1 MDATSSIQRESKPEN
16 EIVKEEIKF
25 QYFWYL
31 FTLFTVYLGSLI
43 IPALLFIAYLIF
55 FFVPNFLEIN
65 NFAVLFTEFKSLM
78 ALISMPLVLI
88 GCYILRIFLAA
99 LITRSFWSYC
109 KKKSPSKE
117 GIIPRNFP
125 SRTLKYYHIRSFL
138 IKYGKN
144 AFTKGMFPWLIN
156 WFYNF
161 VGTSIIGK
169 GSTLEESP
177 SNDKFIEVGENCYI
191 GVNSSLASHVVEGV
205 FGNISYFKVKVGN
218 NFTAAAMNVVGPGSE
233 VNDNTFLLPF
243 ASTPKHSVIKGDNYY
258 WGAPLR
264 KIFRKKTMELLNLSA
279 KDLERN
285 KNVEGYKDNPKLIAS
300 ESKNTSI
307 ISSVNSNSNSHQNSK
322 GTDKIDIN
330 TLSKE
335 DLALDFTTSSSISR
349 VNIKFLVV
357 YIPIFWLSG
366 MLTTIFF
373 YTFTEF
379 VFYVQI
385 WYIYAFF
392 LPVIIF
398 IMWFIF
404 IMTSIFFSKLFLLLI
419 NLIHKPKEGIFK
431 AEKGDKDFEFWCLR
445 TELKKIVLWLI
456 RNWPLPWMDILAFKW
471 FGIKMNL
478 NSTMWD
484 SWCDSEFIKLGR
496 NVIIGQCATIMSSMV
511 VGKYLLIREVI
522 VGDYAVIGGEATISP
537 GTIVGNDSV
546 VGALSTTTYNQICEP
561 GWIYFGIPVIRLK
574 ENKYAELKRDVLM
587 KKDVDEE
594 KKFEV
599 EHEVNIDED
608 KRYLI

>member
-1 MDATSSIQRESKPEN
+1 MAVKPSITTEN
-16 EIVKEEIKF
+16 ESETKFIKEEIKF

-31 FTLFTVYLGSLI
+31 FTLFAVYLGSLI

-55 FFVPNFLEIN
+55 FFLPNFLEIK
-65 NFAVLFTEFKSLM
+65 NFVVLFTEFKP
-78 ALISMPLVLI
+78 LIAWIFMPLVLI
-88 GCYILRIFLAA
+88 GCYILRIFLTA
-99 LITRSFWSYC
+99 LITRGFWSYC
-109 KKKSPSKE
+109 QRKSPSKE

-125 SRTLKYYHIRSFL
+125 SRILKYYHIRSFL
-138 IKYGKN
+138 IKQGKN
-144 AFTKGMFPWLIN
+144 TFTKGMFPWLIN

-161 VGTSIIGK
+161 VGTNIIRK
-169 GSTLEESP
+169 GTTLEESP
-177 SNDKFIEVGENCYI
+177 SNDKFIEVGENSYV
-191 GVNSSLASHVVEGV
+191 GVNSSLASHVVEGI

-218 NFTAAAMNVVGPGSE
+218 NFTAAGMNVVGPGSE
-233 VNDNTFLLPF
+233 INDNAFLLPL
-243 ASTPKHSVIKGDNYY
+243 ASATKHSVIKGDNFY
-258 WGAPLR
+258 WGIPLR
-264 KIFRKKTMELLNLSA
+264 KIFRKKTMELLDLSV

-285 KNVEGYKDNPKLIAS
+285 KNIEGYKDNPQLIAS
-300 ESKNTSI
+300 ESKSTSV
-307 ISSVNSNSNSHQNSK
+307 VNSNPHEDS
-322 GTDKIDIN
+322 IN
-330 TLSKE
+330 DDNIHTLTKE

-366 MLTTIFF
+366 MVTTIFF
-373 YTFTEF
+373 YTFTELAF
-379 VFYVQI
+379 SVQY

-392 LPVIIF
+392 LPTIIF

-419 NLIHKPKEGIFK
+419 NLIHRPREGIFK
-431 AEKGDKDFEFWCLR
+431 AEIGDKDFEFWCLR

-471 FGIKMNL
+471 FGIKMSL
-478 NSTMWD
+478 DSTMWD

-496 NVIIGQCATIMSSMV
+496 NVLIGQGATVMSSLV
-511 VGKYLLIREVI
+511 IGKYLLIKEVI
-522 VGDYAVIGGEATISP
+522 LGDYTVIGGEATISP
-537 GTIVGNDSV
+537 GTIIGNDSV
-546 VGALSTTTYNQICEP
+546 VGALSTTTYNQILEP
-561 GWIYFGIPVIRLK
+561 GWIYFGIPVIKLK
-574 ENKYAELKRDVLM
+574 ENKYAELKREVLM

-608 KRYLI
+608 KKGFI